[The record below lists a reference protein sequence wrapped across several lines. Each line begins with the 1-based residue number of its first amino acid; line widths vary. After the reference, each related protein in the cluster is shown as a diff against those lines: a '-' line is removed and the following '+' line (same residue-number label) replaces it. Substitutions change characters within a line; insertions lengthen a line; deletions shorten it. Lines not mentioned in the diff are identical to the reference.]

1 MGTKLNFFL
10 LAVNYVI
17 VHLQK
22 LSFFSG
28 ISSLSDKEY
37 VAVVIAHELAHQW
50 FGDLG
55 IIHYFTYKN
64 LKLNSLENDNGFL
77 K

>member
-1 MGTKLNFFL
+1 MGTKLNFLL
-10 LAVNYVI
+10 LAVNC
-17 VHLQK
+17 LPLKK
-22 LSFFSG
+22 LFFSG

-55 IIHYFTYKN
+55 IINYFIHKN
-64 LKLNSLENDNGFL
+64 LKLNNLENDNGFY
-77 K
+77 

>member
-1 MGTKLNFFL
+1 
-10 LAVNYVI
+10 
-17 VHLQK
+17 LQSTVCHSK
-22 LSFFSG
+22 SCHFPG

-55 IIHYFTYKN
+55 IISYFTYKN
-64 LKLNSLENDNGFL
+64 LKLNNLENEMVFKKINF
-77 K
+77 

>member
-1 MGTKLNFFL
+1 L
-10 LAVNYVI
+10 LAVNC
-17 VHLQK
+17 LPLKK
-22 LSFFSG
+22 LSFLSG

-55 IIHYFTYKN
+55 IIHYFT
-64 LKLNSLENDNGFL
+64 
-77 K
+77 

>member
-1 MGTKLNFFL
+1 MRVFVLLESGSSKTNTLNFAFVSGQLSASRKL
-10 LAVNYVI
+10 LIFA
-17 VHLQK
+17 
-22 LSFFSG
+22 G

-55 IIHYFTYKN
+55 TNNYLSHIKI
-64 LKLNSLENDNGFL
+64 LN
-77 K
+77 

>member
-1 MGTKLNFFL
+1 M
-10 LAVNYVI
+10 
-17 VHLQK
+17 
-22 LSFFSG
+22 LSFFSFSSSG

-55 IIHYFTYKN
+55 TV
-64 LKLNSLENDNGFL
+64 FL
-77 K
+77 PA